1 MVACT
6 VSQINICWCL
16 VLIKTKLATL
26 GSQLQLCSC
35 THSCG
40 MLTNKPW
47 SKVIVLY
54 LKYFIFNLFHLL
66 PISLETV
73 LQTLNT
79 NLFICLPIP
88 TRKALFMTEVY
99 LYFKWPCHHVLWLL
113 CVYTQIE
120 VGENQNAQLTS
131 IFTTGVR
138 GGGWHPTCVLW
149 EVIP

>member
-6 VSQINICWCL
+6 VSQINICSCL
-16 VLIKTKLATL
+16 VLIKIMPATL
-26 GSQLQLCSC
+26 DSQQQLCSC

-47 SKVIVLY
+47 SKVTILD
-54 LKYFIFNLFHLL
+54 LKYFIFNLFPLL
-66 PISLETV
+66 SISLETV

-79 NLFICLPIP
+79 NLSIHLLIL
-88 TRKALFMTEVY
+88 TRRALFMTELY

-113 CVYTQIE
+113 CVYTQTE
-120 VGENQNAQLTS
+120 VGENQNLQLTS
-131 IFTTGVR
+131 IFTTGVWA
-138 GGGWHPTCVLW
+138 GGWHPTCVLW